1 MKKRVVCLLLLA
13 VLSAGMVFA
22 GGTQEKSEPSASG
35 PEAMEKEAESVNLT
49 LSTIATAEAAAAKA
63 FNKFKFEVERLSDGR
78 ISADVYTGGQI
89 FTQEGEIAAAREGS
103 LDIANYAPSW
113 VAEFVPYLGQLGA
126 VYTFS
131 SYEHMRNVYSD
142 EEIWGQI
149 VDDVAE
155 SVGVVPMTALYLG
168 TRQLNLVEKV
178 GPVRH
183 PDEMEGVKLRTPN
196 SPAWIALG
204 KALGGNPTP
213 MSFGEVYMG
222 LKTGVVE
229 GQDNPL
235 NTDVVQK
242 FYEPTKYIILTDH
255 VVDTIWPCMN
265 KARWESFSAEDQQ
278 LILDAWEV
286 ARKYNDELVLEREA
300 EARAFMED
308 NGIIFIED
316 PDKDA
321 FIEHAKW
328 SYQNE
333 SQNVSKNW
341 DWDFYEKIQK
351 LRP

>member
-1 MKKRVVCLLLLA
+1 MKNRIFFLLL
-13 VLSAGMVFA
+13 VLIFVAGSLFA
-22 GGTQEKSEPSASG
+22 GKPEQKAAAPEP
-35 PEAMEKEAESVNLT
+35 EKEVAQTINLT

-63 FNKFKFEVERLSDGR
+63 FKKFEFEVERRPDGR
-78 ISADVYTGGQI
+78 ITAEVYTGGQI
-89 FTQEGEIAAAREGS
+89 FTQEGEIAAAREGT

-131 SYEHMRNVYSD
+131 SYEHMRNVYSN

-149 VDDVAE
+149 QDDVAE
-155 SVGVVPMTALYLG
+155 AVGVVPMTALYLG
-168 TRQLNLVEKV
+168 TRELNLVEKV

-183 PDEMEGVKLRTPN
+183 PDDMKGVKLRTPN

-204 KALGGNPTP
+204 RALGGNPTP

-222 LKTGVVE
+222 LKTGVIE

-235 NTDVVQK
+235 NTDIVQK
-242 FYEPTKYIILTDH
+242 FYEPTKYIIMTDH
-255 VVDTIWPCMN
+255 VVDTIWPSLN
-265 KARWESFSAEDQQ
+265 KARWESFSAADQK

-286 ARKYNDELVLEREA
+286 ARQYNDELVRQREA
-300 EARAFMED
+300 DARSFLEEQ
-308 NGIIFIED
+308 GIIFIDD

-321 FIEHAKW
+321 FIEYAKW

-341 DWDFYEKIQK
+341 DWDFYDKIQS